1 MKTITIHQEQPCKKL
16 GVCYFPQDFSCGGY
30 GIPAETG
37 SNGEA
42 KTVKVILTGAE
53 KKNLEITSLT
63 ADALT
68 AENTFDCPD
77 YTVIKRDS
85 YEDKGIVGE

>member
-1 MKTITIHQEQPCKKL
+1 ME
-16 GVCYFPQDFSCGGY
+16 D
-30 GIPAETG
+30 G
-37 SNGEA
+37 SNGTA

-68 AENTFDCPD
+68 ADNTFDCPD
-77 YTVIKRDS
+77 YNVIKRDS

>member
-1 MKTITIHQEQPCKKL
+1 M
-16 GVCYFPQDFSCGGY
+16 
-30 GIPAETG
+30 
-37 SNGEA
+37 
-42 KTVKVILTGAE
+42 KVILTGAE

-77 YTVIKRDS
+77 YNVIKRDS